1 MFNVDTKSGRLYVFD
16 IERTCREVHDHARRV
31 LHLRGVEI
39 FSQSTE
45 MPELS
50 TDFDELQQNQIDVK
64 AKMDAKVSERIA
76 EALTCL
82 ICVDHSMNSIFVP
95 CGHVLCCESCAL
107 RYVSCFIILKIDK
120 RI

>member
-31 LHLRGVEI
+31 LHLRGIEI
-39 FSQSTE
+39 FSQQSTE

-50 TDFDELQQNQIDVK
+50 TDFDELIQNQIDCK

-107 RYVSCFIILKIDK
+107 RYVSCL
-120 RI
+120 